1 MIIRTL
7 WILTVAFVG
16 VIGGIEPAKA
26 QYEIEL
32 RGEASANQYSFRN
45 ESTFFFNPGMQ
56 IDTTAVMTLTS
67 PNGYFESYINHPEG
81 NLGLFIVR
89 PSTASVLEEANGTW
103 ELSIDDGV
111 TTHRYNVEISL
122 SLPFAELPYFTS
134 STLVT
139 GQPVGP
145 FTWTLVGGETA
156 YPTGGASIS
165 ASLWTAGFGET
176 LDQALL
182 PVDAMSWTPSANLT
196 RPEGYV
202 GAVTTRSEP
211 EEFLPLSV
219 LSITPVTDGAPD
231 VAFTLTSVRYRAGLT
246 AELEPSIV
254 PEPSAAALTLLA
266 ATGLVAF
273 RRRVIAA
280 AKGT

>member
-1 MIIRTL
+1 MIVRTL

-16 VIGGIEPAKA
+16 IDAVIEPAKA

-81 NLGLFIVR
+81 NLGSFIVR
-89 PSTASVLEEANGTW
+89 SSTASVLEEANGTW
-103 ELSIDDGV
+103 ELSIDDGA
-111 TTHRYNVEISL
+111 TTHRYDIEISL
-122 SLPFAELPYFTS
+122 LLPFAELPYFTS

-145 FTWTLVGGETA
+145 FSWTLVGGEAA

-182 PVDAMSWTPSANLT
+182 PIDAATWTPNANLT

-202 GAVTTRSEP
+202 GAITTRSEP

-219 LSITPVTDGAPD
+219 LSITPLTDGAPD
-231 VAFTLTSVRYRAGLT
+231 VAFTLTSMRYRAGLT
-246 AELEPSIV
+246 ADLEPSIV
-254 PEPSAAALTLLA
+254 PEPSAAVLTLLA
-266 ATGLVAF
+266 VAGLVSF
-273 RRRVIAA
+273 RRRATAVAT
-280 AKGT
+280 GT